1 MSKRF
6 ASNAFDMGTYADH
19 PQSRA
24 RLRKGEAI
32 NRPAENPHDVTPSPP
47 QQMYNGCTPDLSPEV
62 PPYLCTSAVEKRA
75 HCDGVN

>member
-24 RLRKGEAI
+24 RLREGEAI
-32 NRPAENPHDVTPSPP
+32 NREAENPAENPHDMTPSPP
-47 QQMYNGCTPDLSPEV
+47 QQMYNGCTPDLSQVPEV
-62 PPYLCTSAVEKRA
+62 IPLSLHKRS
-75 HCDGVN
+75 